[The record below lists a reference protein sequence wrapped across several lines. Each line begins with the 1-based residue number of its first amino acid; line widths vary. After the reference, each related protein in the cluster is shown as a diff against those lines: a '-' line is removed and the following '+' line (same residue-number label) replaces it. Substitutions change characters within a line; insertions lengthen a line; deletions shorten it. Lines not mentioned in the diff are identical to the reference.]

1 MTNPQTQNG
10 MGSKIEVVH
19 FSEKF
24 YATENQFLPISTQ
37 RGQVV
42 RPPVSESTR
51 SYSVSFS
58 VSLSWVENTQPLFMA
73 GKVPCRLLLL
83 TDFPL

>member
-1 MTNPQTQNG
+1 VANPQTQNG
-10 MGSKIEVVH
+10 MGSKIEFVH
-19 FSEKF
+19 FSEIF
-24 YATENQFLPISTQ
+24 YATENQFSPISTQ

-51 SYSVSFS
+51 SCSVSFS
-58 VSLSWVENTQPLFMA
+58 FSLSWVENPKPLFMA

-83 TDFPL
+83 TDFPF